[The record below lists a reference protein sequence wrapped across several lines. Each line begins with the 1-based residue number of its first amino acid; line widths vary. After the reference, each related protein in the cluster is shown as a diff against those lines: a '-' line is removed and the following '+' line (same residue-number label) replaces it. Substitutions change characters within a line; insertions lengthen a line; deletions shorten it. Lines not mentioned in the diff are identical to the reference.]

1 MSSQANN
8 NILSKSKTNSEPL
21 TTKEREELFSAAQL
35 LLNHIEDLED
45 TQSKLKLE
53 RSSSLS
59 YGKTSN
65 IPIKNNFDSLA
76 SHNDNNYSNQ
86 NEIIQDVTNNKS
98 NINSNHMNGKLSS
111 KPVTSIAVKRKYPE
125 LSSSCFGTTT
135 VAGRNKRL
143 FENASTSG

>member
-1 MSSQANN
+1 MRARLLT
-8 NILSKSKTNSEPL
+8 ILIIN
-21 TTKEREELFSAAQL
+21 
-35 LLNHIEDLED
+35 
-45 TQSKLKLE
+45 
-53 RSSSLS
+53 
-59 YGKTSN
+59 
-65 IPIKNNFDSLA
+65 
-76 SHNDNNYSNQ
+76 NDNNYSNQ